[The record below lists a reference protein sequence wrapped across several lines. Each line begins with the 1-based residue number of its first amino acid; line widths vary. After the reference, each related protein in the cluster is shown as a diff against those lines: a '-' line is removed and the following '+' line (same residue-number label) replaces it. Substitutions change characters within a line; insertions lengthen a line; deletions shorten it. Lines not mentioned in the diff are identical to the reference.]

1 MLEGAEASLIRRL
14 QAASESLDVVGR
26 FQEIADDV
34 AGWDAEQVAPREIDR
49 RIVRWLNDNEMGF
62 DTWRAG
68 MEADGFNELLPGLNY
83 RKLYDAYGI
92 EKWAIDCIRSI
103 AFTDEPI
110 PFYPLAAGYMLEFP
124 KEDPPYVIAV
134 LTPFTDADLAGRQ
147 VKEKCKTFF
156 GARAARPTKERDV
169 ESARMG
175 RMHRAGMS
183 YRAIAIQ
190 VLRAEHPDIV
200 DHPHKYKREIEAMRS
215 TIAKRISAD
224 EEVWKERQGESSTDE

>member
-1 MLEGAEASLIRRL
+1 MLL
-14 QAASESLDVVGR
+14 AASRDSRRCGGVGC
-26 FQEIADDV
+26 
-34 AGWDAEQVAPREIDR
+34 EQVAPREIDR

-156 GARAARPTKERDV
+156 GQGPRARRKSATWNPREWAVCTARA
-169 ESARMG
+169 
-175 RMHRAGMS
+175 
-183 YRAIAIQ
+183 
-190 VLRAEHPDIV
+190 
-200 DHPHKYKREIEAMRS
+200 
-215 TIAKRISAD
+215 
-224 EEVWKERQGESSTDE
+224 